1 MYSPILNIKVYDPIS
16 NHSFKEK
23 PNLGSSDTN
32 KKNRGIIWK
41 STFVEIHF
49 PTANTISTWQRIWI
63 KFSNQKSIFQFHFLT
78 ITFVQT
84 RETSSSWID
93 YYSFRELLD
102 LWKFEIVWLKIAL
115 ETNFKPVSRRRPN
128 MNRLCSTRIHSDG
141 TYFRLRTQSSVNETE
156 RVRMMQ
162 LVIFK
167 RVGPREHS
175 SRDRV
180 VKQYINVKTIRN
192 ILDCETFRRIV
203 RFDSTPVVVVSPWRI
218 SVVFARIFTIT
229 NREIFVRYTG

>member
-1 MYSPILNIKVYDPIS
+1 
-16 NHSFKEK
+16 
-23 PNLGSSDTN
+23 
-32 KKNRGIIWK
+32 
-41 STFVEIHF
+41 
-49 PTANTISTWQRIWI
+49 
-63 KFSNQKSIFQFHFLT
+63 
-78 ITFVQT
+78 
-84 RETSSSWID
+84 
-93 YYSFRELLD
+93 
-102 LWKFEIVWLKIAL
+102 
-115 ETNFKPVSRRRPN
+115 
-128 MNRLCSTRIHSDG
+128 MNRLCSTRIHSDA

-203 RFDSTPVVVVSPWRI
+203 RFDSTPAVVVSPWRI
-218 SVVFARIFTIT
+218 SVVFRSPSRLPIARYSFDTRGKSDTEVMEVNSLVNSGLIGGGKSGGSVS
-229 NREIFVRYTG
+229 REVKFKFSSRLSVWGKLFHRNFHRGGRELRC

>member
-1 MYSPILNIKVYDPIS
+1 
-16 NHSFKEK
+16 
-23 PNLGSSDTN
+23 
-32 KKNRGIIWK
+32 
-41 STFVEIHF
+41 
-49 PTANTISTWQRIWI
+49 
-63 KFSNQKSIFQFHFLT
+63 
-78 ITFVQT
+78 
-84 RETSSSWID
+84 
-93 YYSFRELLD
+93 
-102 LWKFEIVWLKIAL
+102 
-115 ETNFKPVSRRRPN
+115 

-203 RFDSTPVVVVSPWRI
+203 RFDSTPVVVMAHLCRVLL
-218 SVVFARIFTIT
+218 AFTIT